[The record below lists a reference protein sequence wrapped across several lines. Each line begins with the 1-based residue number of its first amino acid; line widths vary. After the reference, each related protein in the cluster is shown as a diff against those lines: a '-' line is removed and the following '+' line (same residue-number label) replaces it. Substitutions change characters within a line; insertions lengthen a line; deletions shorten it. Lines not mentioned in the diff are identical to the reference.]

1 MIIFQKSLIKLTY
14 KIYFQLL
21 DLYIYISRLC
31 FFRLLPVITS
41 NFLGDKISLYL
52 YLSIIQNIIQNLQK
66 NRVILFSFF
75 S

>member
-21 DLYIYISRLC
+21 DLYIYIYISRLC

-52 YLSIIQNIIQNLQK
+52 HLSIIQNLQK

-75 S
+75 P